1 MLAQASFSVFYPSFM
16 FVTIPLKLY
25 IKKHGLIALD
35 IASYQPTTD
44 SQKDCN
50 GEQTLKRKKTEAS
63 PEECN

>member
-1 MLAQASFSVFYPSFM
+1 MLAQASFSVSYPSFM

-25 IKKHGLIALD
+25 IKKHGLISLD
-35 IASYQPTTD
+35 IASCQPAID

-50 GEQTLKRKKTEAS
+50 GERNLKQKKTEAS